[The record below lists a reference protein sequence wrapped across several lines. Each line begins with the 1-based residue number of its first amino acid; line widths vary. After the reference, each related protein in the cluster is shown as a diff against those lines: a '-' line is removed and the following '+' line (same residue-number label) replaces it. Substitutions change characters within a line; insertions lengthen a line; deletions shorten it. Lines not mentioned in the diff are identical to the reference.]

1 MHAEDGKFIVID
13 DYNNEIEMT
22 IIFTVQSQ
30 VTQRNIVCY
39 TNANDESEQAFA
51 SYYDEETGALEPVVL
66 EAEWEFIQ
74 EVFDAFSEEETETT
88 VN

>member
-1 MHAEDGKFIVID
+1 MTIDEGKFIVID
-13 DYNNEIEMT
+13 DQDKEIEMT
-22 IIFTVQSQ
+22 IIFTVQST
-30 VTQRNIVCY
+30 VTNRNIVCY
-39 TNANDESEQAFA
+39 TNENDDEGQAFA

-74 EVFDAFSEEETETT
+74 EVFDAFSEEEETV

>member
-1 MHAEDGKFIVID
+1 MTLDEGKFIVID
-13 DYNNEIEMT
+13 DQENEIEMT
-22 IIFTVQSQ
+22 IIFTVQST
-30 VTQRNIVCY
+30 VTNRNIVCY
-39 TNANDESEQAFA
+39 TNESDEEGQAFA

-74 EVFDAFSEEETETT
+74 EVFDAFSEEEETV